1 MEYKCKE
8 GMIDNRMVKDDHQ
21 KGIERV
27 IQRRE
32 DRKDYKGHSGSMA
45 GGWKH
50 GKHSTDHSSFKRSG
64 GSLTPRKA

>member
-8 GMIDNRMVKDDHQ
+8 GMIDNRMVHDDHQ
-21 KGIERV
+21 QGIKRV
-27 IQRRE
+27 IQRHH
-32 DRKDYKGHSGSMA
+32 DKKDYEGHGGSMA

-50 GKHSTDHSSFKRSG
+50 GGEGKKDHFKRSG